1 MTTSHEA
8 SLSPEAELAWQA
20 YQAMGESKQIYFG
33 FLQELD
39 QKYDKNESPSIAENL
54 KLEDLLKAHDERVRS
69 FNVTMANVE
78 EEDARKALI
87 TKLTNAAK
95 VAGTH

>member
-1 MTTSHEA
+1 MTTSPEA

-20 YQAMGESKQIYFG
+20 YEAMGESKQDYFG

-39 QKYDKNESPSIAENL
+39 QKYAENESPSIAENL
-54 KLEDLLKAHDERVRS
+54 KLEELLKTHDERVRS
-69 FNVTMANVE
+69 FNVAMANVE
-78 EEDARKALI
+78 DEDARKALI
-87 TKLTNAAK
+87 RKLTHAAK